1 MMSAEAEKG
10 CNMKTRKTITLS
22 MILYELRNVTG
33 NPFVHI
39 FGVGMPTLMSIL
51 IIRVAVSEAADAS
64 LIKMISTSV
73 FLGIGTLIPMAT
85 ILMGYS
91 VMQAQEMEKGIPE
104 RMQLFGITN
113 RVSVCNRIISELI
126 FMAAAYVIYFFV
138 GIFFIGL
145 KAPVF
150 SGVVWYFVCTFI
162 FSVLC
167 FILAHAIAT
176 LAKKFGITY
185 CVVMLLYFAFM
196 IFGGG
201 MGISYE
207 NMSGAM
213 QAVAKLIP
221 VTYFNKDFYLIWTGE
236 SYNFGPMIQSYLF
249 FGAASGILLLIALK
263 RGGRKSGEKHI

>member
-1 MMSAEAEKG
+1 MSAKAGKEEKK
-10 CNMKTRKTITLS
+10 MKTRKTITLS

-39 FGVGMPTLMSIL
+39 FGIGMPTLMSML
-51 IIRVAVSEAADAS
+51 IIKTVTVEVSDAS
-64 LIKMISTSV
+64 LIKMIGTSV
-73 FLGIGTLIPMAT
+73 FLGIGALIPMAT

-91 VMQAQEMEKGIPE
+91 VMYAQEMEKGIPE
-104 RMQLFGITN
+104 RMQLFGIKN
-113 RVSVCNRIISELI
+113 RVTICNRVVSELI
-126 FMAAAYVIYFFV
+126 FMTAAFVIYFLV

-145 KAPVF
+145 KTPTF
-150 SGVVWYFVCTFI
+150 SGVISYILCILV

-167 FILAHAIAT
+167 FLLGHAIAS

-201 MGISYE
+201 MGISYD
-207 NMSGAM
+207 NMPGAM

-236 SYNFGPMIQSYLF
+236 SYQFGPMIQSYLF
-249 FGAASGILLLIALK
+249 FGAVSGILLFIALK
-263 RGGRKSGEKHI
+263 KGTRGMKKF

>member
-1 MMSAEAEKG
+1 
-10 CNMKTRKTITLS
+10 MKTRKTITLS

-39 FGVGMPTLMSIL
+39 FGIGMPILMVML
-51 IIRVAVSEAADAS
+51 ITRVVVSEISDAA
-64 LIKMISTSV
+64 LIKMTSTSI
-73 FLGIGTLIPMAT
+73 FLGMGTLIPMAT

-91 VMQAQEMEKGIPE
+91 VMQAQETEKGIPE
-104 RMQLFGITN
+104 RMQLFGIKN
-113 RVSVCNRIISELI
+113 RVTICNRIISELI
-126 FMAAAYVIYFFV
+126 FMAVAYVIYFVV

-145 KAPVF
+145 ETPVF
-150 SGVVWYFVCTFI
+150 SGVVLYILCILV

-167 FILAHAIAT
+167 FMLGHAIAS

-213 QAVAKLIP
+213 QAVAKLLP
-221 VTYFNKDFYLIWTGE
+221 VTYFNKDFYLIWTGK
-236 SYNFGPMIQSYLF
+236 SYNFGPMLQSYLF
-249 FGAASGILLLIALK
+249 FGAASGIILFIALK
-263 RGGRKSGEKHI
+263 KGVRKSGEKHI

>member
-1 MMSAEAEKG
+1 
-10 CNMKTRKTITLS
+10 MKTKKTITLS

-39 FGVGMPTLMSIL
+39 FGIGMPILMVML
-51 IIRVAVSEAADAS
+51 ITRTVVSEISDAS
-64 LIKMISTSV
+64 LIETVSTSI
-73 FLGIGTLIPMAT
+73 FLGMGALIPMAT

-91 VMQAQEMEKGIPE
+91 VMQAQETEKGIPE
-104 RMQLFGITN
+104 RMQLFGIKN
-113 RVSVCNRIISELI
+113 RVTICNRIISELI
-126 FMAAAYVIYFFV
+126 FMAVAYVIYFIV
-138 GIFFIGL
+138 GILFIGL
-145 KAPVF
+145 KTPAF
-150 SGVVWYFVCTFI
+150 SGVFLYILCILV

-167 FILAHAIAT
+167 FMLGHAIAS

-249 FGAASGILLLIALK
+249 FGAASGILLFIALK
-263 RGGRKSGEKHI
+263 KGVRKSGEKHI

>member
-1 MMSAEAEKG
+1 
-10 CNMKTRKTITLS
+10 MKTRKTITLS

-39 FGVGMPTLMSIL
+39 FGIGMPILMVML
-51 IIRVAVSEAADAS
+51 ITRTVVSEISDAA
-64 LIKMISTSV
+64 LIKMTSTSI
-73 FLGIGTLIPMAT
+73 FLGMGTLIPMAT

-91 VMQAQEMEKGIPE
+91 VMQAQETEKGIPE
-104 RMQLFGITN
+104 RMQLFGIKN
-113 RVSVCNRIISELI
+113 RVTICNRIISELI
-126 FMAAAYVIYFFV
+126 FMAVAYVIYFV
-138 GIFFIGL
+138 AGIFFIGL
-145 KAPVF
+145 ETPAF
-150 SGVVWYFVCTFI
+150 SGVVLYILCILI

-167 FILAHAIAT
+167 FMLGHAIAS

-213 QAVAKLIP
+213 QAVAKLLP

-236 SYNFGPMIQSYLF
+236 SYNFGPMLQSYLF
-249 FGAASGILLLIALK
+249 FGAASGIILFIALK
-263 RGGRKSGEKHI
+263 KGVRKSGEKHI

>member
-1 MMSAEAEKG
+1 
-10 CNMKTRKTITLS
+10 MKTRKTITLS

-39 FGVGMPTLMSIL
+39 FGIGMPILMVML
-51 IIRVAVSEAADAS
+51 ITRVVVSEISDAA
-64 LIKMISTSV
+64 LIKMTSTSI
-73 FLGIGTLIPMAT
+73 FLGMGTLIPMAT

-91 VMQAQEMEKGIPE
+91 VMQAQETEKGIPE
-104 RMQLFGITN
+104 RMQLFGIKN
-113 RVSVCNRIISELI
+113 RVTICNRVISELI
-126 FMAAAYVIYFFV
+126 FMAVAYVIYFV
-138 GIFFIGL
+138 AGIFFIGL
-145 KAPVF
+145 ETPAF
-150 SGVVWYFVCTFI
+150 SGVVLYILCILV

-167 FILAHAIAT
+167 FMLGHAIAS

-213 QAVAKLIP
+213 QAVAKLLP

-236 SYNFGPMIQSYLF
+236 SYNFGPMLQSYLF
-249 FGAASGILLLIALK
+249 FGAASGIILFIALK
-263 RGGRKSGEKHI
+263 KGVRKSGEKHI

>member
-1 MMSAEAEKG
+1 
-10 CNMKTRKTITLS
+10 MKTKKTITLS

-39 FGVGMPTLMSIL
+39 FGIGMPILMAVLITKTVTLEIS
-51 IIRVAVSEAADAS
+51 DAS
-64 LIKMISTSV
+64 LIETVGTSI
-73 FLGIGTLIPMAT
+73 FLGIGALIPMAT

-91 VMQAQEMEKGIPE
+91 VMHAQETEKGIPE
-104 RMQLFGITN
+104 RMQLFGIKN
-113 RVSVCNRIISELI
+113 RVTICNRIISELI
-126 FMAAAYVIYFFV
+126 FMAVAYVIYFIV
-138 GIFFIGL
+138 GILFIGL
-145 KAPVF
+145 KTPAF
-150 SGVVWYFVCTFI
+150 SGVVLYILCILI

-167 FILAHAIAT
+167 FVLGHAIAS

-201 MGISYE
+201 MGVSYE

-213 QAVAKLIP
+213 QAVARLIP

-249 FGAASGILLLIALK
+249 FGAASGILLFIALK
-263 RGGRKSGEKHI
+263 KGVRKSGEKHI

>member
-1 MMSAEAEKG
+1 
-10 CNMKTRKTITLS
+10 MKTRETITLS

-39 FGVGMPTLMSIL
+39 FGIGMPILMVML
-51 IIRVAVSEAADAS
+51 ITRTVVSEISDAS
-64 LIKMISTSV
+64 LIETVSTSI
-73 FLGIGTLIPMAT
+73 FLGMGALIPMAT

-91 VMQAQEMEKGIPE
+91 VMQAQETEKGIPE
-104 RMQLFGITN
+104 RMQLFGIKN
-113 RVSVCNRIISELI
+113 RVTICNRIISELI
-126 FMAAAYVIYFFV
+126 FMAVAYVIYFIV
-138 GIFFIGL
+138 GILFIGL
-145 KAPVF
+145 KTPAF
-150 SGVVWYFVCTFI
+150 SGVVLYILCILV

-167 FILAHAIAT
+167 FMLGHAIAS

-249 FGAASGILLLIALK
+249 FGAASGILLFIALK
-263 RGGRKSGEKHI
+263 KGVRKSGEKHI

>member
-1 MMSAEAEKG
+1 
-10 CNMKTRKTITLS
+10 MKTRKTITLS

-39 FGVGMPTLMSIL
+39 FGIGMPILMVML
-51 IIRVAVSEAADAS
+51 ITRTVVSEISDAS
-64 LIKMISTSV
+64 LIETVSTSI
-73 FLGIGTLIPMAT
+73 FLGMGALIPMAT

-91 VMQAQEMEKGIPE
+91 VMQAQETEKGIPE
-104 RMQLFGITN
+104 RMQLFGIKN
-113 RVSVCNRIISELI
+113 RVTICNRIISELI
-126 FMAAAYVIYFFV
+126 FMAVAYVIYFIV
-138 GIFFIGL
+138 GILFIGL
-145 KAPVF
+145 KTPVF
-150 SGVVWYFVCTFI
+150 SGVVLYILCILV

-167 FILAHAIAT
+167 FMLGHAIAS

-249 FGAASGILLLIALK
+249 FGAASGILLFIALK
-263 RGGRKSGEKHI
+263 KGVRKSGEKHI

>member
-1 MMSAEAEKG
+1 
-10 CNMKTRKTITLS
+10 MKTRKTVTLS

-39 FGVGMPTLMSIL
+39 FGIGMPVFMSVLISRITTLEVSDTSIVET
-51 IIRVAVSEAADAS
+51 ICTTI
-64 LIKMISTSV
+64 
-73 FLGIGTLIPMAT
+73 FLGIGSLIPMAT

-91 VMQAQEMEKGIPE
+91 VRQAQDRDKGRPE
-104 RMQLFGITN
+104 RLQLFGIKNHVTI
-113 RVSVCNRIISELI
+113 CNRAISELI
-126 FMAAAYVIYFFV
+126 FMTAAFVIYFLV
-138 GIFFIGL
+138 GVIFLDL

-150 SGVVWYFVCTFI
+150 SGFVLYIFCI
-162 FSVLC
+162 LLFSVLC
-167 FILAHAIAT
+167 FMLAHAIAS

-201 MGISYE
+201 MGISYD

-213 QAVAKLIP
+213 QAVAKLLP

-236 SYNFGPMIQSYLF
+236 NYNFVPILQSYLF
-249 FGAASGILLLIALK
+249 FGAVSGILLFIASK
-263 RGGRKSGEKHI
+263 KSARKSGEKHKRY